1 MSNSLWPVDSKSAC
15 QTSLSFALSQSLLKF
30 MSIES
35 VMLSNHLI
43 LCSPLL
49 LLPSI
54 FPASGSFPMSQL
66 FASGGQSVG
75 VSASTSD
82 LPMNIQGWFPLGL
95 TGLTSLKLKGL
106 SRVFSSTTN
115 QKKDHSLL
123 YSPTLTSLQ
132 DYWKNSSFDNT
143 DLCQKSDVSA
153 FKYQSKENK

>member
-1 MSNSLWPVDSKSAC
+1 MDSSMPGFLSLFNLISN
-15 QTSLSFALSQSLLKF
+15 
-30 MSIES
+30 ES
-35 VMLSNHLI
+35 VMPSNHLI
-43 LCSPLL
+43 LCCSLL

-54 FPASGSFPMSQL
+54 FPSVRVFFQWVSSLNQVAKVLELQASVLLMH
-66 FASGGQSVG
+66 
-75 VSASTSD
+75 
-82 LPMNIQGWFPLGL
+82 IQGWFPLGL

-132 DYWKNSSFDNT
+132 NYWKNSSFDNT